1 MITKIACS
9 TLFFTLSE
17 ADMKWLDLH
26 NVMPNYAPSFA
37 KSRNRWRIDNIK
49 NFPHIVAIYM
59 HQLFGIFHEEII
71 VKYLNS
77 KDYWY
82 R

>member
-1 MITKIACS
+1 MITQIVFQ
-9 TLFFTLSE
+9 TFFFTLSVV
-17 ADMKWLDLH
+17 DTKWLDLH
-26 NVMPNYAPSFA
+26 KNISNYAPLFA
-37 KSRNRWRIDNIK
+37 KNRNIWRIDNII
-49 NFPHIVAIYM
+49 NYPHIVAIYM